1 MKEYKVVKE
10 FACAKKGDILTYDS
24 EADAYVVEENKNG
37 KVRYIGIDENSADSL
52 VRQGYM
58 IAFETEDEEC
68 GCNCC
73 EKLAAVSEIVDKLIT
88 EYHNNYESTMKLAE
102 EGKIQPCV
110 RVEAETVYFNLNKV
124 LNKIKGIINE

>member
-10 FACAKKGDILTYDS
+10 FACAKKGDILTYDN
-24 EADAYVVEENKNG
+24 AVDAYVVEENKDG
-37 KVRYIGIDENSADSL
+37 KVRYIGIDEASADSL
-52 VRQGYM
+52 VKQGYM
-58 IAFETEDEEC
+58 ISFEMEDEEC
-68 GCNCC
+68 NCNCC

-88 EYHNNYESTMKLAE
+88 EYHNNFESTMKLAE